1 METIFMNT
9 ENSET
14 NKPNKFFLN
23 FSQRLDLKSP
33 NKHAALWNLS
43 VCYTWKNTRKQYK
56 KNKLKIIA
64 LTWNDELELPDGFC
78 FVLYI
83 QDYIEY
89 IIKKHETLKTS
100 PLIHVYINRINN
112 RLVLKIKH
120 EYELQLKF
128 PDAMKLFCSTKNEV
142 TEVVLVQ
149 SNLVDN

>member
-1 METIFMNT
+1 MNT

-14 NKPNKFFLN
+14 NKPNKCFVNL
-23 FSQRLDLKSP
+23 SQRLDLKSP

-64 LTWNDELELPDGFC
+64 LTQNDELELPDGFC
-78 FVLYI
+78 FVSDI

-89 IIKKHETLKTS
+89 IIKKKHETLKTI
-100 PLIHVYINRINN
+100 PLIQVYINRINN
-112 RLVLKIKH
+112 RLVFKIND

-128 PDAMKLFCSTKNEV
+128 PNAMKLFCSTKKEV